1 MFTNRSHGP
10 LYLPLLIAVC
20 GVLFSIWNAQDAA
33 SVPCISAGC
42 TLYQSFTINGFSLW
56 WGGVG
61 IFTLLGLLA
70 LTGHAA
76 PGRWISG
83 LAVLLDCVL
92 LGIMVLTLP
101 CLACMAAALLLALS
115 YGTFRAAS
123 FTETRPS
130 LRRISP
136 LLVLWGLLFLLNV
149 GGLARSAIQPW
160 AIQSPAAEDEAT
172 VRVFFSPS
180 CSACRQLV
188 MGTPEADARN
198 IIWCPVSEE
207 ENDLAVILN
216 LNQRIGTGVPLNRAF
231 LPSLETPPLTAWD
244 ILRPE
249 VLLTQ
254 FRLWCNEA
262 RVIAAGDGRLPLVEF
277 MGLPSA
283 LIKAKSPASAPARPT
298 APAAPSAPAEP
309 LVGGQSLLPGQ
320 SPQDH
325 ALPFD
330 MGVSGSCGGPNAVPC
345 P

>member
-1 MFTNRSHGP
+1 MLTNRSHGP

-42 TLYQSFTINGFSLW
+42 TLYQSFTVNGFSLW

-70 LTGHAA
+70 LTGHAG
-76 PGRWISG
+76 PGRWLSG

-101 CLACMAAALLLALS
+101 CMACMAAALLLALS
-115 YGTFRAAS
+115 YAAFRSAAS
-123 FTETRPS
+123 SAETRRV
-130 LRRISP
+130 RRVSP
-136 LLVLWGLLFLLNV
+136 LLALWGLLFILNI
-149 GGLARSAIQPW
+149 GGLVRSEIQPW
-160 AIQSPAAEDEAT
+160 AVQSPAAEDESVA
-172 VRVFFSPS
+172 RVFFSPS

-188 MGTPEADARN
+188 MGMSEADARKV
-198 IIWCPVSEE
+198 IWCPVADE

-216 LNQRIGTGVPLNRAF
+216 LNQRIGMGAPLNRAF

-244 ILRPE
+244 MLRPE

-254 FRLWCNEA
+254 FRLWCNAA
-262 RVIAAGDGRLPLVEF
+262 RVITASNGQLPLVEF
-277 MGLPSA
+277 MGVPSA
-283 LIKAKSPASAPARPT
+283 LIKAKSPA
-298 APAAPSAPAEP
+298 AAPSAPAEP
-309 LVGGQSLLPGQ
+309 LFGGQSMLPGAA
-320 SPQDH
+320 PQDH
-325 ALPFD
+325 GLPFD
-330 MGVSGSCGGPNAVPC
+330 MGTTGSCGGPNAVPC